1 MSNCADS
8 DTAFRGFIFRI
19 GWQLDMSPVLY
30 YNNDVHE
37 NERIDVHEQTRI

>member
-1 MSNCADS
+1 MKY
-8 DTAFRGFIFRI
+8 IFRI

-37 NERIDVHEQTRI
+37 NERIDGKRKILLRYS

>member
-1 MSNCADS
+1 MKY
-8 DTAFRGFIFRI
+8 IFRI

-37 NERIDVHEQTRI
+37 NERIDVHEQIGI